1 MLPSAAILPLHL
13 LILLLVG
20 GLAAAASLSI
30 VSDAVNTNCTRGL

>member
-20 GLAAAASLSI
+20 SSAAASLSI
-30 VSDAVNTNCTRGL
+30 VSDAVDTNCTRGL